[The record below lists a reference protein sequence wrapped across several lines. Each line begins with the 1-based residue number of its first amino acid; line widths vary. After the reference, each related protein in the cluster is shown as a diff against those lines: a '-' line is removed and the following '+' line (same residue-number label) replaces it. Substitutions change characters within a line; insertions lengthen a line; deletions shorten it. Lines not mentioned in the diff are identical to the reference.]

1 MTAQSEYNR
10 NETTSPYS
18 DNSATLGV
26 GFVAILLTM
35 VIWFLM
41 GA

>member
-1 MTAQSEYNR
+1 MTAHREYNPSDVS
-10 NETTSPYS
+10 SPYS

-35 VIWFLM
+35 VIWFLL